1 MGVQEIIWDCAYWGA
16 GMWEFSRYS
25 PCEGKRGKRRKRV
38 DRTTAHRDHIH
49 FGMTKPGAAGRTSFW
64 TRSLEG

>member
-1 MGVQEIIWDCAYWGA
+1 
-16 GMWEFSRYS
+16 MWAFSRYS
-25 PCEGKRGKRRKRV
+25 PCEGKRVKHV

-64 TRSLEG
+64 TR